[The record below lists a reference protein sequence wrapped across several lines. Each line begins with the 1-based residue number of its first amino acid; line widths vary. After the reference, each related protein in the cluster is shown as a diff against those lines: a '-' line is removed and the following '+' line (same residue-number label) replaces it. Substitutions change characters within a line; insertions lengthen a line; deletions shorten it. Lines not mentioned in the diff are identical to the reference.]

1 MWIVGRKVVTAI
13 QVDQASTELRKAVDV
28 RVIMVGERVL
38 EMLVRWPILKSNQIC
53 LLESDTYH
61 SPSISKLDHPVS
73 RCESVRRTP

>member
-38 EMLVRWPILKSNQIC
+38 EMLVRRPILKSGQI
-53 LLESDTYH
+53 
-61 SPSISKLDHPVS
+61 
-73 RCESVRRTP
+73 